1 MVDSLLQLVVAP
13 TLVGA
18 STLAA
23 RRWGER
29 TGGLV
34 SAFPAI
40 VGPVLFIAAREHG
53 PAFAARAAS
62 GTLLGLVALSG
73 FALACGWAA
82 ALRAGWLVSLA
93 AGWVVAAGIAAFL
106 AGVEA
111 GPVLGLAAASLSL
124 LVAQRALPRRAHP
137 VGGGPAPAWDL
148 PLRLALTA
156 VLVVSLS
163 AAASALGAAMGG
175 VLAALPVLA
184 SILAAFTHC
193 QQGPSPL
200 SPCCA
205 GCSPGWRASWSSVS
219 PSRRWSSA
227 WVPGRP
233 SRQPRSPRSPSTRP
247 PPAVR
252 RAPPATSRPEVDVG
266 EDLPCADRA
275 AMGVGDIVGADGL
288 EAQCGRCRT
297 TGIHFGHCS
306 RASPCS
312 RP

>member
-82 ALRAGWLVSLA
+82 TLRAGWLVSLA

-137 VGGGPAPAWDL
+137 VRGGPAPAWDL

-163 AAASALGAAMGG
+163 AAATALGAAMGG

-193 QQGPSPL
+193 QQGAVAVVAL
-200 SPCCA
+200 LRGMLA
-205 GCSPGWRASWSSVS
+205 GMAGFVVFCVTVAALVERVGT
-219 PSRRWSSA
+219 
-227 WVPGRP
+227 G
-233 SRQPRSPRSPSTRP
+233 
-247 PPAVR
+247 PAFAAAAIAAIAVHAAAAR
-252 RAPPATSRPEVDVG
+252 GPA
-266 EDLPCADRA
+266 RA
-275 AMGVGDIVGADGL
+275 AGY
-288 EAQCGRCRT
+288 EPT
-297 TGIHFGHCS
+297 
-306 RASPCS
+306 
-312 RP
+312 

>member
-93 AGWVVAAGIAAFL
+93 AGWVVAAGIA
-106 AGVEA
+106 
-111 GPVLGLAAASLSL
+111 
-124 LVAQRALPRRAHP
+124 
-137 VGGGPAPAWDL
+137 
-148 PLRLALTA
+148 
-156 VLVVSLS
+156 
-163 AAASALGAAMGG
+163 
-175 VLAALPVLA
+175 
-184 SILAAFTHC
+184 
-193 QQGPSPL
+193 PS
-200 SPCCA
+200 
-205 GCSPGWRASWSSVS
+205 SPG
-219 PSRRWSSA
+219 SRRVRSSG
-227 WVPGRP
+227 WPRP
-233 SRQPRSPRSPSTRP
+233 RCRCSSPNAR
-247 PPAVR
+247 
-252 RAPPATSRPEVDVG
+252 
-266 EDLPCADRA
+266 CRA
-275 AMGVGDIVGADGL
+275 APTRSVAARRPRGTCR
-288 EAQCGRCRT
+288 CGWR
-297 TGIHFGHCS
+297 
-306 RASPCS
+306 
-312 RP
+312 